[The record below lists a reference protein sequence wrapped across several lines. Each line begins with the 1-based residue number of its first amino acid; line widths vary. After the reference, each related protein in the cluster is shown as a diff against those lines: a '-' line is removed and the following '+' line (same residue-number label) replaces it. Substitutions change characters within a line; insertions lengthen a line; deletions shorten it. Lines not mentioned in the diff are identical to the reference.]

1 MKRIEDYSDQELL
14 DLVDRVAAD
23 GIALSKAMQRVQ
35 YSMLL
40 LREEAERRYKERK
53 ETPGK
58 IQDALSKIIAEAKH
72 DDDR

>member
-1 MKRIEDYSDQELL
+1 MRTLQDYSDQELL
-14 DLVDRVAAD
+14 GLIDRVAAD
-23 GIALSKAMQRVQ
+23 AIALSKAMSGVQ

-40 LREEAERRYKERK
+40 LREEVERRYRERQA
-53 ETPGK
+53 TPGK